1 MSERGVEGI
10 PRDPLNTIFA
20 EQNVLFFRALVFIYL
35 FIYLF
40 IIYLFIY
47 LFIYLVVEFRITRI
61 RNFRI
66 TQVMIPFL
74 VGGVVGPPRA
84 STSGKEK

>member
-20 EQNVLFFRALVFIYL
+20 EQNVFFFSCFSIYL

-47 LFIYLVVEFRITRI
+47 LFIYLGVEFRITRI

-66 TQVMIPFL
+66 TQVMVPFL

>member
-35 FIYLF
+35 FTYL
-40 IIYLFIY
+40 LFIY
-47 LFIYLVVEFRITRI
+47 LFIWVLSLES
-61 RNFRI
+61 
-66 TQVMIPFL
+66 P
-74 VGGVVGPPRA
+74 
-84 STSGKEK
+84 E

>member
-20 EQNVLFFRALVFIYL
+20 EQNKLFFRALVFIYL
-35 FIYLF
+35 FTYL
-40 IIYLFIY
+40 LFIY

-66 TQVMIPFL
+66 TQVMVPFL

>member
-20 EQNVLFFRALVFIYL
+20 EQNMLFFRALVFIYL
-35 FIYLF
+35 FTYL
-40 IIYLFIY
+40 LFIY

-66 TQVMIPFL
+66 TQVMVPFL

>member
-35 FIYLF
+35 FTYL
-40 IIYLFIY
+40 LFIY

-66 TQVMIPFL
+66 TQVMVPFL

>member
-20 EQNVLFFRALVFIYL
+20 EQNVFFFRALVVIYL
-35 FIYLF
+35 FTYL
-40 IIYLFIY
+40 LFIY

-66 TQVMIPFL
+66 TQVMVPFL